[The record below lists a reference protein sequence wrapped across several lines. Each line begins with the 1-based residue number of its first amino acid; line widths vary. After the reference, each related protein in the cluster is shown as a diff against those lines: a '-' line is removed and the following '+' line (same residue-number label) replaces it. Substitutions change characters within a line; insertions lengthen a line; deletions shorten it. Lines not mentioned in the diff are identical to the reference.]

1 MSLLFLEVLEQMRVV
16 ITNISEQQRPH
27 LHHCRSLNS
36 LSSHVTHAKVSIWV
50 TQCSSG
56 LSSALY
62 QGRPSF
68 NTRTLH
74 VRFVVGV
81 MALDYESFLS
91 TLVYH
96 LSIISQ
102 WSALIL
108 YHLNIIPLVICTHSL
123 SSQHQ
128 TASDLHSFFIISAS
142 YATDLH
148 SFFIIS
154 TSYR

>member
-108 YHLNIIPLVICTHSL
+108 YHLSIIRHWSALILYHLNIIPLVICTHSL
-123 SSQHQ
+123 SSQRHI
-128 TASDLHSFFIISAS
+128 TSDLHSF
-142 YATDLH
+142 TTKD
-148 SFFIIS
+148 
-154 TSYR
+154 T